1 MGRAHSKKAD
11 IVRAA
16 LQMFAEKGFRGAT
29 IRDIAEAAGVTEGAL
44 YRHFASK
51 EELAQAL
58 FAECAR
64 LFYEHLHAA
73 VAAHTSPRQQLCALA
88 RAFWEFAETQ
98 PAAYEFVMARHHE
111 SLGEL
116 PPEQPWPKDVFVAV
130 LEAGIAQGAFRPLP
144 SHLGAAMMIGMLV
157 RTIFFWQRGLIEM
170 TAEETL
176 TEICRAV
183 QRIFLTRGPTR
194 GISQN
199 GEKSD
204 GQSATQNR
212 ED

>member
-1 MGRAHSKKAD
+1 MGRAHSKKAE

-16 LQMFAEKGFRGAT
+16 LQMFAEKGIRGAT

-64 LFYEHLHAA
+64 LLYEHLHAA
-73 VAAHTSPRQQLCALA
+73 AKAHKSPREQLCALA
-88 RAFWEFAETQ
+88 RAFWEFAATQ

-111 SLGEL
+111 SIGEL
-116 PPEQPWPKDVFVAV
+116 PPDQPWPKDVFVGV
-130 LEAGIAQGAFRPLP
+130 IEEGIAQGVLRPLNP
-144 SHLGAAMMIGMLV
+144 HLGAAMMIGLLV

-170 TAEETL
+170 SAEETQA
-176 TEICRAV
+176 EICRAV
-183 QRIFLTRGPTR
+183 QRIFLNKRPTR
-194 GISQN
+194 APLQN
-199 GEKSD
+199 GEKSN
-204 GQSATQNR
+204 GQSATPHR
-212 ED
+212 KD